1 MSDGL
6 ASVEHIEELYYY
18 PLDYSKDEA
27 EHEKLASLMAGTST
41 AVTTTLVAYHNIF
54 LMARDG
60 QEFVD
65 DVPFE
70 WLTPITTF
78 FGNRAASEYVN
89 DEDVEGWARK
99 YRALQS
105 ITTSLYA
112 TGVPLVVGTDT
123 GPALTV
129 PGYSYHRE
137 LQLLNELGIPTASIL
152 AMATKDASRVLGY
165 ADDLGSVRKGAIA
178 DLMLVRDNPLDNIG
192 VLEHPDYVI
201 KNGDVYGRSAIS
213 ALRSAGEDHI
223 GVLAT
228 IGQILEHLFAYGI

>member
-1 MSDGL
+1 LSDGL

-112 TGVPLVVGTDT
+112 AGVPLVVGTDT